1 MQILFCSNPIDKNK
15 PDSLYES
22 EAAAATRL
30 HFKTSLINF
39 EALIDEGNPAKAIQR
54 VQLPTGEAE
63 SAIYRGWM
71 LTPEQ
76 YKQLYDEL
84 SNCGIALINDPKSY
98 KHCHHLPEWLDLLQ
112 EKTPKTIWITKEEL
126 GQTDILDQTI
136 SRRLDVLLRERL
148 AVFGSSPVIVKDYV
162 KSEKHHWHDACF
174 IPDASDHKKTLAVT
188 TKFLQLRGAALEG
201 GLVFRQFINFQT
213 LTTHSK
219 SAMPLTKE
227 FRLFVLDGKIIHW
240 FNYWEEGDY
249 QELQPPIEQFSE
261 LARRPQSRFFTMDMA
276 QTVSGEWLVVELGDA
291 QVSGLP
297 ENAPPEAFYQAI
309 INNCHVRETMTL
321 EQ

>member
-1 MQILFCSNPIDKNK
+1 MQILFCANPIDRNK
-15 PDSLYES
+15 PDSLYAS
-22 EAAAATRL
+22 ETAAAARL
-30 HFKTSLINF
+30 NFKTGLINF
-39 EALIDEGNPAKAIQR
+39 EALVDERNPAKAIQR
-54 VQLPTGEAE
+54 VQRPTGAAE

-84 SNCGIALINDPKSY
+84 SNCGITLINDPKSY

-112 EKTPKTIWITKEEL
+112 EKTPKTIWISKEEL

-136 SRRLDVLLRERL
+136 SRRLDDLLKEKL
-148 AVFGSSPVIVKDYV
+148 AVFGSSPVIIKDYV

-174 IPDASDHKKTLAVT
+174 IPDVSDHKKTLAIT
-188 TKFLQLRGAALEG
+188 SKFLQLRSAALEG

-213 LTTHSK
+213 LATHSK

-261 LARRPQSRFFTMDMA
+261 LARRPQSRFFTMDIA

-309 INNCHVRETMTL
+309 TTNLKGGSLVN
-321 EQ
+321 